1 MNDVIPFAYGD
12 HPVRTLTI
20 DGEPWFVLSDI
31 CKVLGINNG
40 RMVADRLA
48 ADMKGVSQIDTLGGR
63 QSVTIVSEPGM

>member
-40 RMVADRLA
+40 RMVA
-48 ADMKGVSQIDTLGGR
+48 K
-63 QSVTIVSEPGM
+63 P